1 MNGAAALLVSA
12 MLAVGLALIGS
23 AAPWRQRPPLA
34 ARLDPYLR
42 GLRPLRTRLLQR
54 DEAPLTPFPAV
65 ERLLRP
71 LLAEAA
77 GLAERWLGGSG
88 SAAVARRLREAGGGP
103 DGSVLRFRAEQ
114 VLWGLAGFVAGLVA
128 TLLLCAVARRG
139 VAPAALIGGAATGVF
154 GCVRT

>member
-1 MNGAAALLVSA
+1 VNGAAALLVSA